1 MTFEGKYLI
10 PLVAAFGLVFFTV
23 PALAAEQDE
32 TATGHQPL
40 QVTIRPN
47 PRIRFDGH
55 FGDRARVG
63 LPRLRQTYHCPDW
76 SLYTCDIL
84 TRLEQV
90 NTDSF
95 TVNLKATVAELA
107 YETYKEDG
115 AKPDLGLMMGRRYYG
130 LPRYVILA
138 QLGID
143 PGLPEEGA
151 LNDGIYGSLYY
162 ANPASIGD
170 RIGRPIILTLGKSQ
184 IERLAGD
191 DGILGF

>member
-1 MTFEGKYLI
+1 MM
-10 PLVAAFGLVFFTV
+10 AALGLAFFTF
-23 PALAAEQDE
+23 PALSAEEDE
-32 TATGHQPL
+32 AVSERQPL
-40 QVTIRPN
+40 RVTIRPN
-47 PRIRFDGH
+47 PRVGFDGH
-55 FGDRARVG
+55 FSDGTGVDLARFQ
-63 LPRLRQTYHCPDW
+63 QTYHCPDW

-84 TRLEQV
+84 TRLGQV

-95 TVNLKATVAELA
+95 TVNLKTTVAELA
-107 YETYKEDG
+107 YRNYRETFNSS
-115 AKPDLGLMMGRRYYG
+115 DLGLMMGQRYAG

-151 LNDGIYGSLYY
+151 LNDGIYGSLYH

-170 RIGRPIILTLGKSQ
+170 RIGRPIILTLGKPQ

-191 DGILGF
+191 GGILGF